1 VNGHRGPSPLNR
13 PYVIGLTG
21 SIAMGKSETAR
32 LFAAEGVPVH
42 DADAV
47 IHKLYGVGG
56 AAVDKIAG
64 EFPGAVSHGAVDR
77 AALSALVAANAA
89 ALKKLESLVHP
100 LVIED
105 RDAFLA
111 DAAQKGAEI
120 VVLDIP
126 LLLETGVDG
135 IDALVVV
142 SAPAAVQRERALKR
156 PGMTEEKFATLLARQ
171 MPDVEKRAKAHFVI
185 VTDQGVAHAR
195 EQVKMVLAAIREK
208 FQKHGH
214 A

>member
-1 VNGHRGPSPLNR
+1 MSGPRGRRPLNR

-47 IHKLYGVGG
+47 THKLYGKGG
-56 AAVDKIAG
+56 AAVEKIA
-64 EFPGAVSHGAVDR
+64 EAFPGAVKHGAVDR
-77 AALSALVAANAA
+77 VALSGLVAGDAA
-89 ALKKLESLVHP
+89 ALQKLESLVHP
-100 LVIED
+100 LVMQD
-105 RDAFLA
+105 RDDFLA
-111 DAAQKGAEI
+111 QAAASGAQI

-126 LLLETGVDG
+126 LLLETGAEEG

-142 SAPAAVQRERALKR
+142 SAPASVQRERALKR
-156 PGMTEEKFATLLARQ
+156 PGMTEEKFNALLARQ
-171 MPDVEKRAKAHFVI
+171 MPDVDKRAKAHFVI
-185 VTDQGVAHAR
+185 VTDQGVEHAR
-195 EQVKMVLAAIREK
+195 SQVKMVLSVIREK
-208 FQKHGH
+208 IQNH